1 MYSPLHGIIGKTKA
15 RVGEFVG
22 REPNP
27 VILNTVSRIDTMR
40 VEFFLSE
47 QTYLLI
53 SRYALSHGRNIQDPE
68 NPRRRQANLELIL
81 SDGSTFDHK
90 GHIGFIDREVDPST
104 GAILVQAIFP
114 NPDGLLRPGQFAR
127 VKVKMTELEGA
138 ILVPQ
143 RCLAELQGIYSVTT
157 VDAEN
162 KIVVKQI
169 EVGPAY
175 KDFMVIASG
184 LEKGDRIVLE
194 GIQKVRPGMVV
205 DPQLTTYESRY
216 SGEIN
221 K

>member
-1 MYSPLHGIIGKTKA
+1 
-15 RVGEFVG
+15 
-22 REPNP
+22 
-27 VILNTVSRIDTMR
+27 
-40 VEFFLSE
+40 
-47 QTYLLI
+47 
-53 SRYALSHGRNIQDPE
+53 
-68 NPRRRQANLELIL
+68 
-81 SDGSTFDHK
+81 
-90 GHIGFIDREVDPST
+90 
-104 GAILVQAIFP
+104 
-114 NPDGLLRPGQFAR
+114 
-127 VKVKMTELEGA
+127 MTELEGA